1 MENYQAQVGKWQEVS
16 EARYM
21 EMLEILP
28 PIFYAGGFFMQEP
41 LHADLHDFFIEKS
54 DKFYTAVFS
63 EKATAK
69 EIKESLVAFVN
80 KKECTIENAVAYCF

>member
-41 LHADLHDFFIEKS
+41 LHADLHDFFIKVGG
-54 DKFYTAVFS
+54 KFTLLCCLLIARLNRLRNLWKLF
-63 EKATAK
+63 
-69 EIKESLVAFVN
+69 
-80 KKECTIENAVAYCF
+80 

>member
-28 PIFYAGGFFMQEP
+28 PIFYAGGFFMQEA
-41 LHADLHDFFIEKS
+41 LNADLHDFFIKVGG
-54 DKFYTAVFS
+54 KFYTSVLS
-63 EKATAK
+63 INSTPQQ
-69 EIKESLVAFVN
+69 IKESLEAFLKGGVQ
-80 KKECTIENAVAYCF
+80 